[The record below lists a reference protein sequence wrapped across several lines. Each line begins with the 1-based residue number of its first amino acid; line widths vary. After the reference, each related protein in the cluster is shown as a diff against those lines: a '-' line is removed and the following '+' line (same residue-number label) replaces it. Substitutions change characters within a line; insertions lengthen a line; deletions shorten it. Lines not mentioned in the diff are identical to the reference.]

1 MSKIKIMTDSS
12 VQLSP
17 EEIEKYGITVVP
29 LSVTIDGHTYT
40 DGVDITRAD
49 FIQKMDEAE
58 KLPKTSQPPVGLFV
72 ERMEELTADGSEVLG
87 IFMAKTLSGTVD
99 SARQAAEMVAGKITV
114 IDCGYTDRSQGY
126 YCIEAAK
133 DAEAGKEMDEILAH
147 LDQIGKNMYL
157 EMMVP
162 NLQNILAGGRL
173 GKWAGRAV
181 SALNFH
187 VGLTMKEGSLNVPY
201 RGRGKKFIKKFDDM
215 LVDQLK
221 ELGDKVKYVGISY
234 VDTRDKMEELAQ
246 RFKEVNPDL
255 EILVQETSP
264 IIITHAGHGAYA
276 VMFYTE

>member
-133 DAEAGKEMDEILAH
+133 DAAFT
-147 LDQIGKNMYL
+147 
-157 EMMVP
+157 
-162 NLQNILAGGRL
+162 L
-173 GKWAGRAV
+173 GV
-181 SALNFH
+181 SRGIDPFMTLSFMALP
-187 VGLTMKEGSLNVPY
+187 VIPKLRITT
-201 RGRGKKFIKKFDDM
+201 RGV
-215 LVDQLK
+215 VD
-221 ELGDKVKYVGISY
+221 
-234 VDTRDKMEELAQ
+234 VDTQ
-246 RFKEVNPDL
+246 QYV
-255 EILVQETSP
+255 
-264 IIITHAGHGAYA
+264 
-276 VMFYTE
+276 

>member
-40 DGVDITRAD
+40 DGVDITRAN

-126 YCIEAAK
+126 YCLEAAK
-133 DAEAGKEMDEILAH
+133 DAEAGKD
-147 LDQIGKNMYL
+147 
-157 EMMVP
+157 V
-162 NLQNILAGGRL
+162 
-173 GKWAGRAV
+173 AGR
-181 SALNFH
+181 
-187 VGLTMKEGSLNVPY
+187 
-201 RGRGKKFIKKFDDM
+201 
-215 LVDQLK
+215 
-221 ELGDKVKYVGISY
+221 
-234 VDTRDKMEELAQ
+234 
-246 RFKEVNPDL
+246 
-255 EILVQETSP
+255 
-264 IIITHAGHGAYA
+264 
-276 VMFYTE
+276 

>member
-1 MSKIKIMTDSS
+1 LSKIKIMTDSS
-12 VQLSP
+12 AQLSP

-114 IDCGYTDRSQGY
+114 IDCGYTDRAQGY

-133 DAEAGKEMDEILAH
+133 DAEAGKEMDKILAH
-147 LDQIGKNMYL
+147 LDRIGKNMYL

-162 NLQNILAGGRL
+162 NLQNILAGAAV
-173 GKWAGRAV
+173 WASGPAGW
-181 SALNFH
+181 F
-187 VGLTMKEGSLNVPY
+187 
-201 RGRGKKFIKKFDDM
+201 
-215 LVDQLK
+215 QL
-221 ELGDKVKYVGISY
+221 
-234 VDTRDKMEELAQ
+234 
-246 RFKEVNPDL
+246 
-255 EILVQETSP
+255 
-264 IIITHAGHGAYA
+264 
-276 VMFYTE
+276 

>member
-187 VGLTMKEGSLNVPY
+187 VG
-201 RGRGKKFIKKFDDM
+201 
-215 LVDQLK
+215 
-221 ELGDKVKYVGISY
+221 KVKYVGISY